1 MVKMQI
7 FTHLLCKTVL
17 FDKIIIGD
25 SMKFLRELGIEIENK
40 NLLYTA
46 LTHTSYSNEV
56 GGENYERL
64 EFLGDSVI
72 ELIMSEYFYK
82 NRNMTEG
89 DMSKTRASYVCEAAL
104 YEYSKKINLIPY
116 INVGN
121 GVDKDNETIV
131 ADVFEA
137 VLAVI
142 YLEKG
147 LDVAKDY
154 IYKIVLPYVENKT
167 IFLSDYKS
175 HLQEMVQTE
184 KKSLEYIVV
193 EESGPAHDKTFKVNV
208 LVDGIIFGSGIG
220 KSKKEAEQNAAKN
233 AIKKAV

>member
-1 MVKMQI
+1 
-7 FTHLLCKTVL
+7 
-17 FDKIIIGD
+17 
-25 SMKFLRELGIEIENK
+25 MKFLRELGIEIENK
-40 NLLYTA
+40 ELLYTA
-46 LTHTSYSNEV
+46 LTHSSYSNEM

-64 EFLGDSVI
+64 EFLGDSVL

-82 NRNMTEG
+82 NEHMTEG
-89 DMSKTRASYVCEAAL
+89 DMSKIRASYVCESAL

-116 INVGN
+116 INVGH

-147 LDVAKDY
+147 LDVAKKY
-154 IYKIVLPYVENKT
+154 IYNVVVPYIEERRV
-167 IFLSDYKS
+167 FLSDYKS

-184 KKSLEYIVV
+184 KKSLEYVLV
-193 EESGPAHDKTFKVNV
+193 SETGPAHDKTFKVNV
-208 LVDGIIFGSGIG
+208 LVDNIIFGTGVG

>member
-7 FTHLLCKTVL
+7 FTHLLCKTIL

-89 DMSKTRASYVCEAAL
+89 HMSKTRASYVCEAAL